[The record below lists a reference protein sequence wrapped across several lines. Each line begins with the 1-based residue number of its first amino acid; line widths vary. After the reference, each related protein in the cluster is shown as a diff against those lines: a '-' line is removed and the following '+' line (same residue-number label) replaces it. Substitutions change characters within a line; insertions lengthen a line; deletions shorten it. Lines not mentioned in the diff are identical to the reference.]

1 MNPRAA
7 HTDDD
12 REKIC
17 GSAGGYR
24 MYAEKEG
31 PKGETDF
38 AALDIIFA
46 EGFSFAERCVI
57 ITVTY

>member
-1 MNPRAA
+1 
-7 HTDDD
+7 
-12 REKIC
+12 
-17 GSAGGYR
+17 
-24 MYAEKEG
+24 MYGEKEG
-31 PKGETDF
+31 AKGETDF

>member
-1 MNPRAA
+1 
-7 HTDDD
+7 
-12 REKIC
+12 
-17 GSAGGYR
+17 

-46 EGFSFAERCVI
+46 EGLFFCRKVCYNNGDLTEERGQP
-57 ITVTY
+57 